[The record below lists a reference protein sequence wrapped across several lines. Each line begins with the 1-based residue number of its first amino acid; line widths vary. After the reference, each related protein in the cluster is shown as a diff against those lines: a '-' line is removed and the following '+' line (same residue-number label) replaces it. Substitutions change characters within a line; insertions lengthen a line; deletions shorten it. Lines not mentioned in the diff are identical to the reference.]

1 MGAQQ
6 GEAGHRQKGGHH
18 GSGGQPGQHRGK
30 KAEKQRCA
38 AVGQGVIKIA
48 GRPLIQKLEK
58 IQHHNGREYKE
69 AENQQGMHIHGVQ
82 SGDAGIAVALGGL
95 HEVADGNQNSLQ
107 RQKQRAGHADKFQLA
122 KRVEIQAAIKQ
133 VLSHDTLPSPQT

>member
-18 GSGGQPGQHRGK
+18 GGGGQPGQYRGK
-30 KAEKQRCA
+30 KAEKQRYA

-82 SGDAGIAVALGGL
+82 SDDAGVTVALGGL
-95 HEVADGNQNSLQ
+95 HEVADGNQDSLQ

>member
-48 GRPLIQKLEK
+48 GRPLIQKLKK
-58 IQHHNGREYKE
+58 IQPGRKITIFVPRKLTQDNKDRYRVVK
-69 AENQQGMHIHGVQ
+69 G
-82 SGDAGIAVALGGL
+82 
-95 HEVADGNQNSLQ
+95 EVA
-107 RQKQRAGHADKFQLA
+107 
-122 KRVEIQAAIKQ
+122 AI
-133 VLSHDTLPSPQT
+133 